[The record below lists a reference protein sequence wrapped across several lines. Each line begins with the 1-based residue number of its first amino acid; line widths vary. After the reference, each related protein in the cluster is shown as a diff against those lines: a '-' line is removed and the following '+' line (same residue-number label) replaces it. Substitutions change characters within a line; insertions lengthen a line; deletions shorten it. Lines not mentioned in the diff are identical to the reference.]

1 MGQFEE
7 VRRIITTCFNSRN
20 VSFNQWG
27 SLRLNKL
34 IRKKLI
40 FKYNLAAVAEL
51 VPHWGNHFWTV
62 WKNLLN
68 KPSFFE
74 ISGQVILARWKLTM
88 VWPALIRCI
97 IEYLTDIPG
106 ALNALVYFQSLS
118 LLSFFRI
125 ILYN

>member
-1 MGQFEE
+1 MGQFAE

-51 VPHWGNHFWTV
+51 VPHWRNHFWAV
-62 WKNLLN
+62 WKSLLN

-74 ISGQVILARWKLTM
+74 IFGQVILAQWKLTM
-88 VWPALIRCI
+88 VWSTLIRWI